1 MITPRALMFGSM
13 KKYINP
19 IVAGKYSTPPI
30 AGTQGCLCSNKAVLF
45 KLYTRELLLG
55 LVT

>member
-19 IVAGKYSTPPI
+19 IAQGKSLAYSQSTSK
-30 AGTQGCLCSNKAVLF
+30 GSSTMFLAVRLD
-45 KLYTRELLLG
+45 LALRSPWG
-55 LVT
+55 S